1 MTAAILTEIAAILT
15 EMMKRI
21 ESLLQTPSTTAFG
34 RLLDG
39 NTELRQKRKKGI
51 ALYMVKMEMGDCKSP
66 LSPVSPL
73 HLLYPLYPLYLLH
86 LLRIS
91 FYISFKVIC
100 FESIDCD

>member
-1 MTAAILTEIAAILT
+1 MDVTAAILTEIAAILT
-15 EMMKRI
+15 EMKKRI

-73 HLLYPLYPLYLLH
+73 HLLC
-86 LLRIS
+86 IS
-91 FYISFKVIC
+91 FISFISFASPSPSPSK
-100 FESIDCD
+100 

>member
-15 EMMKRI
+15 EMKKRI

-73 HLLYPLYPLYLLH
+73 HLLC
-86 LLRIS
+86 IS
-91 FYISFKVIC
+91 FISFISFASPSPSPSK
-100 FESIDCD
+100 

>member
-15 EMMKRI
+15 EMKKRI

-39 NTELRQKRKKGI
+39 STELRQKWKKGI

-66 LSPVSPL
+66 LSPVSPVSPL
-73 HLLYPLYPLYLLH
+73 HLLC
-86 LLRIS
+86 IS
-91 FYISFKVIC
+91 FIPFISFISFISFASPFTSPSK
-100 FESIDCD
+100 